1 MRFIRICRPT
11 RVCGRKCTKGM
22 KTADPTGGLQK
33 CWKAKELLRH
43 LLKLAG
49 TDPDWALVWQRRTD
63 FQMFCAAHIHIRQ
76 IRRLAQTVEDWRSS
90 IIEGIFTGIS
100 NGRSEGYNRIVK
112 HIGRIAFGFRNP
124 INHKRRIRFACTRAS
139 RRDTT
144 TLKPR

>member
-1 MRFIRICRPT
+1 
-11 RVCGRKCTKGM
+11 M

-49 TDPDWALVWQRRTD
+49 TDPDWALVWRRLTD
-63 FQMFCAAHIHIRQ
+63 FQTFCIDNIHIRQ
-76 IRRLAQTVEDWRSS
+76 IRRLAHTVDDWRSS

-112 HIGRIAFGFRNP
+112 DIGRIAFGFRNP
-124 INHKRRIRFACTRAS
+124 ANDKRRIRFACTHAS
-139 RRDTT
+139 RRGTSM
-144 TLKPR
+144 LKPSKV